1 MNTGEYIKIGF
12 ESVRSHMLRTVLTA
26 MIIALGITALVGIL
40 TAIDAI
46 KISIENNFSAMGA
59 NSFTIRNSG
68 SGIRMGGSGA
78 KPKRHDAITLREA
91 LMFKEAYPFPGTIS
105 LSFIATGISTVKHG
119 SNKTNPNIAVFG
131 SDIGYLETSGY
142 ELASGRNFSQSEV
155 ELGNYVAIIGNEVAK
170 KLFKN
175 TSALEK
181 NITVDNIRY
190 SVIGVMKEKG
200 SAFNFGGDK
209 SVIIPYSNAR
219 QVFTRPNLTYTLTV
233 KVPEATTL
241 DAAIAEATGLM
252 RVIRKDKPGDDPSF
266 EFMKSDSIAAMM
278 IQNLS
283 FVSIIATVIG
293 LITLLGAAVGLM
305 NIMLVSVT
313 ERTREI
319 GTRKAIGATAQTIR
333 FQFLTEAVIICQ
345 IGGVLGVILGII
357 IGNIISIFM
366 GVGFIIPWL
375 WIISGLILC
384 FVVGIISGYYP
395 ASKAAKLDPI
405 EALRYE

>member
-1 MNTGEYIKIGF
+1 MGMV
-12 ESVRSHMLRTVLTA
+12 SVRSHLLRTVLTA
-26 MIIALGITALVGIL
+26 LIIALGIMALVGIL
-40 TAIDAI
+40 TSIDAI
-46 KISIENNFSAMGA
+46 KSSIRENFSAMGA

-68 SGIRMGGSGA
+68 SGIRMGGSGTR
-78 KPKRHDAITLREA
+78 PKRHEPISLREA
-91 LMFKEAYPFPGTIS
+91 VAFKEQYPFPGTIS
-105 LSFIATGISTVKHG
+105 MSFIGTGAASVKHG
-119 SNKTNPNIAVFG
+119 ADKTNPNIAIFG

-142 ELASGRNFSQSEV
+142 ELAEGRNFSQSEV
-155 ELGNYVAIIGNEVAK
+155 EYGNYVTIIGAEVAN

-175 TSALEK
+175 TDAIDK
-181 NITVDNIRY
+181 NITIDNKRY
-190 SVIGVMKEKG
+190 TVIGVMKEKG

-209 SVIIPYSNAR
+209 SAIIPYTNAR
-219 QVFTRPNLTYTLTV
+219 QNFTRPNITYTITV
-233 KVPEATTL
+233 KVSDATNL

-252 RVIRKDKPGDDPSF
+252 RVIRKDKPGEDSSF

-319 GTRKAIGATAQTIR
+319 GTRKAIGATSQTIR
-333 FQFLTEAVIICQ
+333 FQFLMEAIIICQ
-345 IGGVLGVILGII
+345 IGGITGIILGIA
-357 IGNIISIFM
+357 IGNIISISM
-366 GVGFIIPWL
+366 GVGFIIPWV

-384 FVVGIISGYYP
+384 FIVGIASGFYP
-395 ASKAAKLDPI
+395 ASQAAKLDPI